1 MHRLKNYEKYR
12 LNYPQI
18 NLILTQMGFFSDLK
32 RKNIRFNP
40 QAFSKR
46 KNKKENNIDFHIDV
60 TRKIDEVITRNKEN
74 QQLTD
79 NKKITTPEFIE
90 FREPFTRTPTTPTFQ
105 TQLGQNTD
113 FGELENIQE
122 FVEIDPPTNFLME
135 KQPEK
140 KEEFESW
147 MVNNQNEK
155 DQKTFWGLGS
165 LKIRIRGKEPQK
177 TTTNKNNETTLA
189 KIELE
194 ETQKEIERKKKELE
208 EAIKKQKEKELK
220 VKKEEEEK
228 RKQEKLKKIELKKK
242 QKEEKIR
249 QKLAKKAQIEK
260 EREIKKLESERE
272 KELKKAQL
280 EKEKELK
287 KKELELKKQEL
298 ELMKQELIKGKEPE
312 PEPEQEPESE
322 PEQKVV
328 EKEELPEEITDIIEE
343 KKEYTPK
350 NLNLDEDVAK
360 LLPIIDSLFEKLP
373 EEVVDEFTKSE
384 YFELYEKVL
393 LKYKNK

>member
-1 MHRLKNYEKYR
+1 MHRLKNYEKYK
-12 LNYPQI
+12 LNSPQL
-18 NLILTQMGFFSDLK
+18 NLILTQMGFFSNLK

-40 QAFSKR
+40 KAFSKR
-46 KNKKENNIDFHIDV
+46 KNKENNVDFHIDV
-60 TRKIDEVITRNKEN
+60 TNKIDDVIARNKHE
-74 QQLTD
+74 QQILD
-79 NKKITTPEFIE
+79 NKKITIPEFIE
-90 FREPFTRTPTTPTFQ
+90 FREPFTRIPETPTFQ

-122 FVEIDPPTNFLME
+122 FIEINPPTNFFAE
-135 KQPEK
+135 KQTEN
-140 KEEFESW
+140 KEEFKSW

-155 DQKTFWGLGS
+155 EQKTFWGQGK
-165 LKIRIRGKEPQK
+165 LKIRLPSKEPPK
-177 TTTNKNNETTLA
+177 TTTNKNNEPTLA

-194 ETQKEIERKKKELE
+194 ETKKEIERKKKELE
-208 EAIKKQKEKELK
+208 EAIKKEKEKELK

-228 RKQEKLKKIELKKK
+228 RKLEKLRKTELKKK
-242 QKEEKIR
+242 LKEEKTK
-249 QKLAKKAQIEK
+249 QKLAKKAQLEK
-260 EREIKKLESERE
+260 EKELKKLQLENE

-287 KKELELKKQEL
+287 KRELELKKQEL
-298 ELMKQELIKGKEPE
+298 ELKKQELIQGIKP
-312 PEPEQEPESE
+312 EPESE
-322 PEQKVV
+322 PEQKVTEE
-328 EKEELPEEITDIIEE
+328 EKLPPELTDVIEE
-343 KKEYTPK
+343 KNEYTPE
-350 NLNLDEDVAK
+350 NITLDEDVAK